1 MASDGQPTPRFFTLA
16 DNPNGRHDAHALGVG
31 PPNLADAPRCPRCN
45 GIIGMLPWL
54 PPYRVELET
63 YGEALGDFV
72 DCPGDD
78 MLISERFAEAF
89 RQEGLTGLSGFHPV
103 EVVRVRRKRKGPRAI
118 DVPRYLVVSPC
129 FGHAAVDMARS
140 RIRHEKP
147 VRCPECRYVGPDS
160 IHGFSLEP
168 GTWRGEDVF
177 RPRGL
182 PGRIVVSE
190 RFAQLA
196 ARLGLTNLR
205 LVPIEDYVWDPLG
218 LGPP

>member
-1 MASDGQPTPRFFTLA
+1 MASEQPPPPRFLTI
-16 DNPNGRHDAHALGVG
+16 GYGLGGKYETRFDKAEPITRGEV
-31 PPNLADAPRCPRCN
+31 PRCPHCH
-45 GIIGMLPWL
+45 GVIGMLPWL
-54 PPYRVELET
+54 PPYRAELEA

-72 DCPGDD
+72 EGPGDQV
-78 MLISERFAEAF
+78 LISERFANAF
-89 RQEGLTGLSGFHPV
+89 HQEGLTGLSGFHPV

-140 RIRHEKP
+140 HIRHEKP

-196 ARLGLTNLR
+196 ARRGLTNLR

-218 LGPP
+218 RGPP